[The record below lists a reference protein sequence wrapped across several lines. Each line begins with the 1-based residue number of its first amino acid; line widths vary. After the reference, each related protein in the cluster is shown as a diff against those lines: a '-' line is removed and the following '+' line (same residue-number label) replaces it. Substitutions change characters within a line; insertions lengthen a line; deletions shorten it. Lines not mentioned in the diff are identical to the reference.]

1 MTGEKAYIWERLRSP
16 RETLGGFPILPRL
29 IDKVRLFHE
38 GHLPKEY
45 VPNLLGQQPFLDGRL
60 LDFTGLRAED
70 LRAAILGC
78 PDDPCVLSWVLE
90 HGMQHSAEE
99 IRQWKLSIEHSPVS
113 PERARARLQA
123 YPEVGARFDLSRLNP
138 FDLIDLDEGRIER
151 PGRVG

>member
-1 MTGEKAYIWERLRSP
+1 MTGDKTYMRERLRSP

-45 VPNLLGQQPFLDGRL
+45 VTNLLGPQPSLDGRFL
-60 LDFTGLRAED
+60 EFTGLRAED
-70 LRAAILGC
+70 LRVAILGC

-90 HGMQHSAEE
+90 HGIHHSAEE
-99 IRQWKLSIEHSPVS
+99 IRQWKRSIEYSPVS

-138 FDLIDLDEGRIER
+138 FDMIDLDEGRIER
-151 PGRVG
+151 PGMIG

>member
-1 MTGEKAYIWERLRSP
+1 MTGDKTYIRERLRSP

-45 VPNLLGQQPFLDGRL
+45 GPNLLAPLPFLDGRL

-70 LRAAILGC
+70 LSAAILGC
-78 PDDPCVLSWVLE
+78 SDDPCVLSWVLE
-90 HGMQHSAEE
+90 HGIRRSAEE
-99 IRQWKLSIEHSPVS
+99 IRRWKLSIEHSHFS
-113 PERARARLQA
+113 PERVRAILQA
-123 YPEVGARFDLSRLNP
+123 YPELGARFDLSRLNP

-151 PGRVG
+151 PGIMG